1 MVRAAVNQM
10 FGQKSNISLGDIS
23 NQSCEHRLNTE
34 NKTSNTDSD
43 AINNQSETIQNMESN
58 LVSFTM
64 TLIPE
69 QNESS
74 DFYEIP
80 SVLTPGGQQED
91 GKSVLPSTST
101 KSSKSRMSSDLRV
114 SVTSFCRYQI
124 LNFIKRVDFTIT
136 VASNTSHYATIAFS
150 F

>member
-1 MVRAAVNQM
+1 M
-10 FGQKSNISLGDIS
+10 FGQKFNISLGEIS
-23 NQSCEHRLNTE
+23 NQSCEYRLNTE
-34 NKTSNTDSD
+34 NKTSNIDPD
-43 AINNQSETIQNMESN
+43 AINNQSETIQKTDSN

-80 SVLTPGGQQED
+80 SLLTPGGQQ
-91 GKSVLPSTST
+91 GGNKSVLPSINT
-101 KSSKSRMSSDLRV
+101 KSSMSRMSSDLRV

-124 LNFIKRVDFTIT
+124 LILVEGVDLSGHCRF
-136 VASNTSHYATIAFS
+136 
-150 F
+150 

>member
-1 MVRAAVNQM
+1 MYFNFQKCLCTFSVGMIRAAANQM
-10 FGQKSNISLGDIS
+10 FGQKYNISLGEIS

-43 AINNQSETIQNMESN
+43 VINNQSETIQNPESN

-69 QNESS
+69 QNQSS
-74 DFYEIP
+74 DFYQIP
-80 SVLTPGGQQED
+80 SVLTPGGQEENS
-91 GKSVLPSTST
+91 KSVLPSTNT

-124 LNFIKRVDFTIT
+124 
-136 VASNTSHYATIAFS
+136 
-150 F
+150 